1 MKLGIDFGT
10 TRIVAAFVDRGNYP
24 VVVFEAPDG
33 NSFEWFPPLVAVN
46 GEERRYGWE
55 AWAAQEEPGWTA
67 VRSLKRGLDY
77 AGPGTLVQIG
87 DQKITMQDLLCEL
100 ARALHS
106 SLLESSTLRA
116 GRNESLDV
124 MLGVPANAN
133 SNQRFLTAEAFR
145 QAGFNVLGL
154 LNEPSAAS
162 IEFGHHKR
170 ASHQFSEKMRILV
183 YDFGG
188 GTFDASLVEL
198 DEREHVVISSEG
210 IPTLG
215 GDDFDEVLAGLAL
228 EAAQISVVDQD
239 SLSQAEMFRLHEE
252 CRQKKESL
260 HPNTRRIVIDLGN
273 VRPGWPQVT
282 VAAGDFYDRCR
293 PLVEET
299 LHATEDLLAAS
310 RFTAGGTAQGEEQ
323 RLEALYMT
331 GGGSELPLVGRML
344 RESFGRRVR
353 RSAYTRAATAIGL
366 AIQADA
372 TQGYVLRDK
381 FTRHFGVWR
390 EAEGGRSIVFDPLF
404 SKGTPLP
411 GPSDPPLLN
420 SRRYYP
426 VHNIG
431 HFRYLECTH
440 LTDDGRPAGDITIW
454 DDIRFPFDPSLRD
467 NAALDQVSVEYLTN
481 GHRCEAEENYACDR
495 SGAVTVT
502 IANLMEGY
510 NRSYRLG
517 RWATSEGVVVPS
529 RKKPHVRREKKS
541 ER

>member
-33 NSFEWFPPLVAVN
+33 NSFEWFPPLVAVK
-46 GEERRYGWE
+46 GQERRYGWE
-55 AWAAQEEPGWTA
+55 AWAAQEEPGWTV

-77 AGPGTLVQIG
+77 AGPGTMVQIG
-87 DQKITMQDLLCEL
+87 DQKIPMQVPLREL
-100 ARALHS
+100 ALALRKA
-106 SLLESSTLRA
+106 LLENSTLPA
-116 GRNESLDV
+116 SADETLDV

-162 IEFGHHKR
+162 IEFGHRKR
-170 ASHQFSEKMRILV
+170 TSHQFSEKMRILV

-228 EAAQISVVDQD
+228 EAGHISVIDQD
-239 SLSQAEMFRLHEE
+239 SLTQAEMFRLHEE

-260 HPNTRRIVIDLGN
+260 HPNTRRIVVDLGN
-273 VRPGWPQVT
+273 VRASWPQVT
-282 VAAGDFYDRCR
+282 VSISDFYERCR

-299 LHATEDLLAAS
+299 LHATEDLLGAHG
-310 RFTAGGTAQGEEQ
+310 FTAGGASQGQEQ

-331 GGGSELPLVGRML
+331 GGGSEMPLVGRML

-372 TQGYVLRDK
+372 TQGYVLRDR

-390 EAEGGRSIVFDPLF
+390 EADGGHRIIFDPLF
-404 SKGTPLP
+404 TKGTQLP
-411 GPSDPPLLN
+411 GASDPPLVN
-420 SRRYYP
+420 SRRYFP
-426 VHNIG
+426 VHNVG

-440 LTDDGRPAGDITIW
+440 LTEEGRPAGDITIW

-467 NAALDQVSVEYLTN
+467 HASLEQVSVGYLSN
-481 GHRCEAEENYACDR
+481 GHRTEAEESYACDG
-495 SGAVTVT
+495 SGEVTVT
-502 IANLMEGY
+502 IANLPEGY

-517 RWATSEGVVVPS
+517 RWASSDALVVPG
-529 RKKPHVRREKKS
+529 RKKARSRRGKAS
-541 ER
+541 GQ